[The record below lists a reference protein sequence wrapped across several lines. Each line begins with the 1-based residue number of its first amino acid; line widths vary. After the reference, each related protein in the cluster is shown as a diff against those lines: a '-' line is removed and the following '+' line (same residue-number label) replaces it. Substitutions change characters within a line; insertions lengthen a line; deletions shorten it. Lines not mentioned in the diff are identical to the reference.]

1 MTVDHFG
8 MFGAY
13 AAPVVTV
20 EAFKYGKSPAGAP
33 PASRYVGRGACCD
46 GAKWHLSSLDAAIDA
61 LSRMGYVG
69 AFLAGFLGASIPFF
83 PSYILIPL
91 MGIQLNPFIV
101 GVVSGVGAGV
111 GQYLHY
117 YVGLGGRYLFSAQT
131 RARFERWR
139 VRYGKYGVWLIIA
152 LAATPLTPD
161 DIVWIPLGLM
171 RYPRLKALLAGMT
184 GKTIL
189 SLVYAYAGYYGWAVI
204 GELLKGWGLG

>member
-1 MTVDHFG
+1 MSWLDSTIDTLG
-8 MFGAY
+8 RLGY
-13 AAPVVTV
+13 A
-20 EAFKYGKSPAGAP
+20 
-33 PASRYVGRGACCD
+33 
-46 GAKWHLSSLDAAIDA
+46 
-61 LSRMGYVG
+61 G

-91 MGIQLNPFIV
+91 MATQLNPFLV
-101 GVVSGVGAGV
+101 AVVSGLGGGV

-117 YVGLGGRYLFSAQT
+117 YVGLGGRYLFSPET

-139 VRYGKYGVWLIIA
+139 GRYGKYGVWLIIA

-171 RYPRLKALLAGMT
+171 RYPRLKALLAGIT

-189 SLVYAYAGYYGWAVI
+189 SLVYAYAGYYGWPVI
-204 GELLKGWGLG
+204 DQLLSGWGLG